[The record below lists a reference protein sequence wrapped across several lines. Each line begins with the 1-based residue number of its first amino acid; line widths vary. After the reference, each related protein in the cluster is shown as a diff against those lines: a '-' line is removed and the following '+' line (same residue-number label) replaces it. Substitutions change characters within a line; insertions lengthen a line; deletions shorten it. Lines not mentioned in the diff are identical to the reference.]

1 VTVTATTG
9 VKKSNTTI
17 NLGSEA
23 TTAACG
29 KAQRQQRHVGNSTA
43 SGDGYTTNKKI
54 LKDHH

>member
-1 VTVTATTG
+1 VTATTG
-9 VKKSNTTI
+9 VKKSNATI

-29 KAQRQQRHVGNSTA
+29 KAQQQQRRVGNSTA
-43 SGDGYTTNKKI
+43 SGDITNKKI